1 MSVATS
7 CPELFTNLIATFITG
22 SNLGIGTIVGSS
34 MFNSLGVASIGSLA
48 AIRVRIILVIQI
60 VKNLLVL
67 MLLVLD

>member
-7 CPELFTNLIATFITG
+7 CPELFTNLIATFYTG

-48 AIRVRIILVIQI
+48 AIRVRIVLIIQI
-60 VKNLLVL
+60 VNNLLVL